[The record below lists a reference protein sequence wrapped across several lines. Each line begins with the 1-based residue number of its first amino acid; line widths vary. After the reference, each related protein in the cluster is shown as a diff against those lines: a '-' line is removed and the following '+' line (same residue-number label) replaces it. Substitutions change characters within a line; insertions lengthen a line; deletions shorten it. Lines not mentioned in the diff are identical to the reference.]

1 MSSTL
6 NFNEKFSITI
16 TCASGVESVL
26 KKELLRL
33 GYENVPFINGSATF
47 LGTAF
52 DVARCNMNL
61 RTADRVYVRATEFNC
76 TSFNDLFDG
85 VCAVPWENVFP
96 KNAKINVNGKCVKSQ
111 IFAVTDSQ
119 RIVKK
124 AIAKRLMDKYH
135 LNSLSENGT
144 LYQVEFHLVSNVCS
158 VLINT
163 SGQGLHKRGYRNLV
177 GIAPIKETL
186 ASALVL
192 SSDYYYKNPF
202 LDPFC
207 GSGTIPIETAMI
219 ALNVA
224 SGKLREFAYQ
234 NFEYFPKNAYKL
246 CLEEALDLEKPTAS
260 PVIFASDIDKK
271 AVELAK
277 QHARRAG
284 VEKAINFSV
293 KNVKDFYTE
302 LKNGT
307 IVTNPPYGE
316 RVYDKDEAEACYKHL
331 RKVYDKLD
339 SWSLF
344 LITSYKGFERVFG
357 IKSDRNRKLFN
368 SNKECRYYYYYAK
381 KERE

>member
-1 MSSTL
+1 
-6 NFNEKFSITI
+6 
-16 TCASGVESVL
+16 
-26 KKELLRL
+26 
-33 GYENVPFINGSATF
+33 
-47 LGTAF
+47 
-52 DVARCNMNL
+52 
-61 RTADRVYVRATEFNC
+61 VY
-76 TSFNDLFDG
+76 
-85 VCAVPWENVFP
+85 AVPWENVFP
-96 KNAKINVNGKCVKSQ
+96 KNAKISVNGKCVKSQ

-135 LNSLSENGT
+135 LASLNENGT
-144 LYQVEFHLVSNVCS
+144 LYQVEFHLVANVCS

-224 SGKLREFAYQ
+224 SGKLRDFAYQ

-344 LITSYKGFERVFG
+344 LITSHKGFERVFG

-368 SNKECRYYYYYAK
+368 SNKECRYYYYYTK
-381 KERE
+381 KDRE